1 MQKILCIRFSSIG
14 DILLTTPI
22 VRVLKA
28 QYPQAEI
35 HIATKASL
43 AHLWDGNPYVD
54 QVHGY
59 HGNLWEF
66 AALLRKEGFSK
77 IFDLH
82 KNLRSFALCFLLGKI
97 PKQINKFTSAR
108 KAFVKTKV
116 NTLPGHLVD
125 RNLASLGLQA
135 DGQGLDYFISESA
148 QVNIDDYGI
157 KPAFVL
163 FAIGAAHQT
172 KVLAYPK
179 MIELVDS
186 IPHQIVLIGDDWD
199 EKMGYRLSTLFP
211 DKVLNLCTK
220 TSIAQSASLIQQ
232 ASMVITHD
240 SSMMHI
246 AAALKHPNLF
256 SIWGSTHPGLG
267 FTPYKTPFTVI
278 ENTNLACRPCSTQGS
293 NVCPLGHFT
302 CMNSL
307 DLSVIIN
314 AAQAL

>member
-28 QYPQAEI
+28 QFPHAEI
-35 HIATKASL
+35 HIATKASF
-43 AHLWDGNPYVD
+43 AHLWAGNPHVD

-59 HGNLWEF
+59 DGNLWKF
-66 AALLRKEGFSK
+66 ASELRQEGFDGVY
-77 IFDLH
+77 DLH
-82 KNLRSFALCFLLGKI
+82 KNLRSHMLCLLLGKF
-97 PKQINKFTSAR
+97 PNQINKYTAAR
-108 KAFVKTKV
+108 KAFVRTKV

-125 RNLASLGLQA
+125 RNFASLGLDP
-135 DGQGLDYFISESA
+135 DGQGLDYFISDSA
-148 QVNIDDYGI
+148 HVKLSDYGI
-157 KPAFVL
+157 KSPFVL

-172 KVLAYPK
+172 KVLSYPK

-186 IPHQIVLIGDDWD
+186 ISKQIVFIGDDWD
-199 EKMGYRLSTLFP
+199 EKIGYRLATLFP
-211 DKVLNLCTK
+211 SKVINLCTK

-240 SSMMHI
+240 SSMLHV

-256 SIWGSTHPGLG
+256 TIWGSTHPGLG
-267 FTPYKTPFTVI
+267 FTPYLTSFTVI
-278 ENTNLACRPCSTQGS
+278 ENTNLACRPCSIQGS
-293 NVCPLGHFT
+293 NVCPLGHFN

-307 DLSVIIN
+307 DLSVIKN

>member
-43 AHLWDGNPYVD
+43 SHLWDGNPYVD

-66 AALLRKEGFSK
+66 AVSLRKEGFSK
-77 IFDLH
+77 VFDLH
-82 KNLRSFALCFLLGKI
+82 KNLRSFALCYLLGKI

-108 KAFVKTKV
+108 KAFVKTQV

-148 QVNIDDYGI
+148 QVNLADYGI
-157 KPAFVL
+157 KPPFVL

-186 IPHQIVLIGDDWD
+186 IPQQIVLIGDDWD
-199 EKMGYRLSTLFP
+199 EKIGYRLATLFP
-211 DKVLNLCTK
+211 EKVLNLCTK

-307 DLSVIIN
+307 DLSVIKN

>member
-1 MQKILCIRFSSIG
+1 
-14 DILLTTPI
+14 
-22 VRVLKA
+22 
-28 QYPQAEI
+28 
-35 HIATKASL
+35 
-43 AHLWDGNPYVD
+43 
-54 QVHGY
+54 
-59 HGNLWEF
+59 
-66 AALLRKEGFSK
+66 
-77 IFDLH
+77 
-82 KNLRSFALCFLLGKI
+82 
-97 PKQINKFTSAR
+97 
-108 KAFVKTKV
+108 V

-135 DGQGLDYFISESA
+135 DGQGLDYFIAESA
-148 QVNIDDYGI
+148 QVNLADYGI
-157 KPAFVL
+157 KPPFVL

-186 IPHQIVLIGDDWD
+186 IPQQIVLIGDDWD
-199 EKMGYRLSTLFP
+199 EKIGYRLATLFP
-211 DKVLNLCTK
+211 EKVLNLCTK

-307 DLSVIIN
+307 DLSVIKN

>member
-22 VRVLKA
+22 IRVLKA
-28 QYPQAEI
+28 QFPHAEI
-35 HIATKASL
+35 HIATKASF
-43 AHLWDGNPYVD
+43 AHLWAGNPHVD

-59 HGNLWEF
+59 DGNLWKLASE
-66 AALLRKEGFSK
+66 LRQEGFDGVY
-77 IFDLH
+77 DLH
-82 KNLRSFALCFLLGKI
+82 KNLRSHMLCLLLGI
-97 PKQINKFTSAR
+97 FPKQINKYTAAR
-108 KAFVKTKV
+108 KAFVRTKV

-125 RNLASLGLQA
+125 RNFASLGLVP
-135 DGQGLDYFISESA
+135 DGQGLDYFISDSA
-148 QVNIDDYGI
+148 IVNLADYGI
-157 KPAFVL
+157 ISPFVL

-172 KVLAYPK
+172 KVLSYPK

-186 IPHQIVLIGDDWD
+186 IPQQIVLIGDDWD
-199 EKMGYRLSTLFP
+199 EKMGYRLATLFP
-211 DKVLNLCTK
+211 SKVINLCTK

-240 SSMMHI
+240 SSMLHV

-256 SIWGSTHPGLG
+256 TIWGSTHPGLG
-267 FTPYKTPFTVI
+267 FTPYQTSFKAI
-278 ENTNLACRPCSTQGS
+278 ENRDLACRPCSTQGS
-293 NVCPLGHFT
+293 NVCPLGHFN

-307 DLSVIIN
+307 DLSAIKN